1 MKNSRRQ
8 VSLCAVLVSLVNL
21 AVTMNG
27 VEAQFNPVGVR
38 DPWGPRSFRGQF
50 PSPFSGRM
58 QELTARGSGR
68 SPPIRQPNTWGSGRS
83 PPIRQPNTWGSGRS
97 PPIRQP
103 NTWNQSP
110 LGPGQFPR
118 PGVNPMN
125 QNIVPP
131 ASSNLNP
138 ENGPVPNQASGISAI
153 TSILL
158 NNTSVLNSGTGNGLS
173 PASILSQV
181 QNLPFGSQNPAGS
194 SNGLSQILN
203 FGKTLLENALRERT
217 PTNADISSGNP
228 DVKLNENQ
236 SPQETIHSI
245 ATPNIKAPEIGSTFD
260 KKEPAESKSAP
271 IKSPTN
277 QVLVSPKVISEPV
290 NPSEVKTVKDS
301 VKPLVSGS
309 TDNTDLL
316 KPTGPKLKHITG
328 RGNSIEAIPLDTTQ
342 HKGNANVWPDGQ
354 LRDVIRPGDGLHSIN
369 PITGLPEFPHSKP
382 ISVVAPKEVV
392 DKGHFHDD
400 GTFHDFP
407 VELHGR
413 DRSNSGNSLSVL
425 DPVTGEIAVFPD
437 IGINSDS
444 SHKTGDPTEIRA
456 AWLMARKRAQRL
468 REQNRRLRELLRQHM
483 NEVHPS
489 EIVPIGD
496 ISGLKPGDVIPI
508 DVIPSFPDYIPSAT
522 ASPTVKIPSDLGFPE
537 PEPVIPGNPIDSV
550 QPEPGDAIPFNDV
563 IPEYIPSATAS
574 PIKVPNIR
582 DKRPLQPGDVIP
594 LDDVVPGYIPSA
606 TAAPEFIFPIKD
618 KDTKHNGANPEV
630 PVKPKLPDT
639 FVLPATPAP
648 VIRVPPT
655 TRRPLPPPPPPRR
668 PPPPPPQKKNNLLA
682 NLGIG
687 FAIGSLLF
695 GK

>member
-1 MKNSRRQ
+1 MSSKINY
-8 VSLCAVLVSLVNL
+8 VFFVD
-21 AVTMNG
+21 
-27 VEAQFNPVGVR
+27 VETQFSPVGVR

-58 QELTARGSGR
+58 QALTGR
-68 SPPIRQPNTWGSGRS
+68 
-83 PPIRQPNTWGSGRS
+83 GSGRS

-110 LGPGQFPR
+110 WGPGQFPR
-118 PGVNPMN
+118 PGVNRMN
-125 QNIVPP
+125 RNIVPR
-131 ASSNLNP
+131 AGLNLNP
-138 ENGPVPNQASGISAI
+138 ENEPVSNQASGISAI

-158 NNTSVLNSGTGNGLS
+158 NNTSVLNSGAGNDLS

-194 SNGLSQILN
+194 SDGLSQILN
-203 FGKTLLENALRERT
+203 FGKTLLQNALRERT
-217 PTNADISSGNP
+217 STNVDISSGNP

-236 SPQETIHSI
+236 APQETIHSI
-245 ATPNIKAPEIGSTFD
+245 VTPNIKAPEIGSTFD
-260 KKEPAESKSAP
+260 KKEPVESGSAP
-271 IKSPTN
+271 IKIPTN

-290 NPSEVKTVKDS
+290 DPSEVKTVKDP

-309 TDNTDLL
+309 IDNTDLL
-316 KPTGPKLKHITG
+316 KTTDPQTRDIIR
-328 RGNSIEAIPLDTTQ
+328 RGNSIEAIPLD
-342 HKGNANVWPDGQ
+342 GQ
-354 LRDVIRPGDGLHSIN
+354 RRVVIRPEDGLHTIN

-392 DKGHFHDD
+392 DKGHFHPD

-437 IGINSDS
+437 ITINSDS
-444 SHKTGDPTEIRA
+444 NHKTGDQTEIRA

-496 ISGLKPGDVIPI
+496 FSGLKPGDVIPI
-508 DVIPSFPDYIPSAT
+508 DVIPSFPDNIPSAT
-522 ASPTVKIPSDLGFPE
+522 ASPTLKIPSDLGVPE
-537 PEPVIPGNPIDSV
+537 PEPVIPGNTIDSV
-550 QPEPGDAIPFNDV
+550 QPEPGDAISVNDV
-563 IPEYIPSATAS
+563 IPEFIPSATAS

-582 DKRPLQPGDVIP
+582 DRRPLQPGDVIP

-618 KDTKHNGANPEV
+618 KNTKHTEPNPEV

-648 VIRVPPT
+648 VIRIPPT
-655 TRRPLPPPPPPRR
+655 TRRPLPPPPPPRH
-668 PPPPPPQKKNNLLA
+668 PPPPPPKKKNNLLA